1 MEIHVEVPTKTE
13 VPCGPDTTLLNLHPD
28 NSDSPQQGYLHT
40 HGFWGNSQYPAFGLS
55 LKVRQ

>member
-13 VPCGPDTTLLNLHPD
+13 ALCGPDTTLLNLHPD
-28 NSDSPQQGYLHT
+28 NSNSTQQGYLHT
-40 HGFWGNSQYPAFGLS
+40 HGFGGHSHYPDFGLS